1 MTFSYV
7 LAATVLCVVVP
18 PLVILY
24 RIVRVR
30 VPGPLRPQTLLLGT
44 LLDKRYVPDLFTRH
58 RALAK
63 LQSDHGK
70 NLRVVGPLG
79 KVMVMFTGS
88 MPKWFSGRD
97 LDSGRE
103 GLSHLLPRSILGL
116 PLGPEWSRH
125 RRAIA
130 PLFSAKSLE
139 EQLPHVLGAC
149 QELVESNLQ
158 TGGVSDL
165 YPVIGAWALDII
177 GNVAF
182 GHEFGALAGAKSGKE
197 SRYALAAAGINHD
210 ILRRFAKGPFASLD
224 RAACAKATADMEV
237 FRETAAEIIRASA
250 VPTAPEALRLSFV
263 ARLAHKEKLAPEDCI
278 QESVSL
284 LIAGHETSS
293 NTACWILHLLATNPE
308 QQAKARA
315 EADAAPATPS
325 YQDFLG
331 MTTLV
336 GAVYEALRL
345 YTIIVGP
352 AKKMTRDDQI
362 PGVPKHTYVLPNKTV
377 MGRCPMQFPSP
388 EKFDCSRYGKGQHG
402 KMGEPH
408 CPFGAGPRICVG
420 YALAQLELVALLHA
434 VLRRYELFPPGPGY
448 PEPREHVLVT
458 NGPRESGLFLKLV
471 PR

>member
-1 MTFSYV
+1 MSFPYA
-7 LAATVLCVVVP
+7 LAVAALCLVVP

-30 VPGPLRPQTLLLGT
+30 VSGPLRPQTLALGT
-44 LLDKRYVPDLFTRH
+44 LLDKKYIPDLFTRH
-58 RALAK
+58 RSLAT
-63 LQSDHGK
+63 LQSEYRK

-79 KVMVMFTGS
+79 KVMVMFSGTI
-88 MPKWFSGRD
+88 PKWFSGRD

-103 GLSHLLPRSILGL
+103 GVNHLLPRSILGL
-116 PLGPEWSRH
+116 PLGPECSRH

-139 EQLPHVLGAC
+139 AQLPHILGAC
-149 QELVESNLQ
+149 RELVDSNLQ
-158 TGGVSDL
+158 AGVSDL

-182 GHEFGALAGAKSGKE
+182 GHEFGALAGAKSGHE
-197 SRYALAAAGINHD
+197 SRYASAAAGINAD

-250 VPTAPEALRLSFV
+250 ADDAPAALRSSYV
-263 ARLAHKEKLAPEDCI
+263 AQLAHKEKLAPEDCI

-308 QQAKARA
+308 QQAKCRA
-315 EADAAPATPS
+315 EADASPATPS
-325 YQDFLG
+325 YQDFLA

-345 YTIIVGP
+345 YTIIIGP

-377 MGRCPMQFPSP
+377 MARCPMQFPSP
-388 EKFDCSRYGKGQHG
+388 EKFDCSRYGKGQHLCG
-402 KMGEPH
+402 NQIS
-408 CPFGAGPRICVG
+408 GAPRRRRD
-420 YALAQLELVALLHA
+420 
-434 VLRRYELFPPGPGY
+434 VLP
-448 PEPREHVLVT
+448 
-458 NGPRESGLFLKLV
+458 
-471 PR
+471 